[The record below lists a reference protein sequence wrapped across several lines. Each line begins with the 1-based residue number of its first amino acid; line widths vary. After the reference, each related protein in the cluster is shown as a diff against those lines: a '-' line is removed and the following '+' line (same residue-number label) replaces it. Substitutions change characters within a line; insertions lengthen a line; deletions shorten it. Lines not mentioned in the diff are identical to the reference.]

1 MRSSMT
7 SPRPRRSASPARTSS
22 SRRESLGV
30 SLGSAGA
37 CSSIPAPAS
46 RRRSPKCTSMPH
58 FVPRES
64 GADCFARPWNCFV
77 SETSPS
83 PRSGPAKAIRRPCA
97 SMRRQGSAGPSSW
110 SLRGFRCRV
119 AETTGRRIGLSSM
132 ASEPQYLPPPT
143 EPAPLPP
150 AQPVPKPRRRRGI
163 LGIVVLSAVVGALAG
178 SIATIVVAPRLIKVT
193 PTGNS
198 LVAPLAPISNTLT
211 EESAVINVANQDGKA
226 VVEIKTTITSADT
239 FLQQEQHGIGSGF
252 IVRSDGYIVT
262 NNHVVENARQL
273 QIILRDQ
280 AKKYDARVIGTSP
293 EDDIAVLKIDAQ
305 NLPSL
310 GWGDSNAL
318 KVGQLAIAI
327 GSPLGQQNSVTKGV
341 ISALHRSI
349 QVPDPS
355 SAGGTENILNAIQT
369 DAQINPGNS
378 GGPLLN
384 SAGQVIGVNFAI
396 EQAQAGPGL
405 GFALDGN
412 AARDIANQLIQT
424 GHVNRP
430 FLGVT
435 YNQIDETAA
444 AANGL
449 VVGAVVTA
457 ITPGSPADRAGI
469 KVQDVITKVNGQ
481 SIDDSHPLKDVLRQ
495 YAPGTK
501 VSVTIYRG
509 GKNQTLQVTLG
520 THP

>member
-1 MRSSMT
+1 
-7 SPRPRRSASPARTSS
+7 
-22 SRRESLGV
+22 
-30 SLGSAGA
+30 
-37 CSSIPAPAS
+37 
-46 RRRSPKCTSMPH
+46 
-58 FVPRES
+58 
-64 GADCFARPWNCFV
+64 
-77 SETSPS
+77 
-83 PRSGPAKAIRRPCA
+83 
-97 SMRRQGSAGPSSW
+97 
-110 SLRGFRCRV
+110 
-119 AETTGRRIGLSSM
+119 M
-132 ASEPQYLPPPT
+132 ASEPQYLPPSP
-143 EPAPLPP
+143 EPAPLSPL
-150 AQPVPKPRRRRGI
+150 PVEKPVQPRRRMGI
-163 LGIVVLSAVVGALAG
+163 LGIVVISALVGALAG
-178 SIATIVVAPRLIKVT
+178 SAATILLAPRFIKVT
-193 PTGNS
+193 PAGNAV
-198 LVAPLAPISNTLT
+198 VAPGAAITNTLT
-211 EESAVINVANQDGKA
+211 EESAVINVADQDGKA
-226 VVEIKTTITSADT
+226 VVEIKTTISSPDM
-239 FLQQEQHGIGSGF
+239 FIQQEQHGIGSGF

-273 QIILRDQ
+273 QVILRDG
-280 AKKYDARVIGTSP
+280 AKKFDARVIGTSP
-293 EDDIAVLKIDAQ
+293 EDDVAVIKVDAQ
-305 NLPSL
+305 NLPALS
-310 GWGDSNAL
+310 WGDSGAL

-341 ISALHRSI
+341 ISALHRFISI
-349 QVPDPS
+349 PNPTTGQV
-355 SAGGTENILNAIQT
+355 ENILNAIQT

-396 EQAQAGPGL
+396 EQAYAGPGL

-435 YNQIDETAA
+435 YNQLDETAA

-469 KVQDVITKVNGQ
+469 KIHDVITKVNDQ
-481 SIDDSHPLKDVLRQ
+481 AIDDTHPLKDVLRQ

-501 VSVTIYRG
+501 VSVTVYRG
-509 GKNQTLQVTLG
+509 GKTQTLQVTLG

>member
-1 MRSSMT
+1 
-7 SPRPRRSASPARTSS
+7 
-22 SRRESLGV
+22 
-30 SLGSAGA
+30 
-37 CSSIPAPAS
+37 
-46 RRRSPKCTSMPH
+46 
-58 FVPRES
+58 
-64 GADCFARPWNCFV
+64 
-77 SETSPS
+77 
-83 PRSGPAKAIRRPCA
+83 
-97 SMRRQGSAGPSSW
+97 
-110 SLRGFRCRV
+110 
-119 AETTGRRIGLSSM
+119 M
-132 ASEPQYLPPPT
+132 ASEPQYLPPSP
-143 EPAPLPP
+143 EPAPLSPL
-150 AQPVPKPRRRRGI
+150 PVEKPVQPRRRMGI
-163 LGIVVLSAVVGALAG
+163 LGIVVISALVGALAG
-178 SIATIVVAPRLIKVT
+178 SAAIILLAPRLLKVT
-193 PTGNS
+193 PSGNAV
-198 LVAPLAPISNTLT
+198 VAPLAPITNTLT
-211 EESAVINVANQDGKA
+211 EESAVINVADQDGKA
-226 VVEIKTTITSADT
+226 VVEIKTTISSPDT
-239 FLQQEQHGIGSGF
+239 ILQQDLHGIGSGF

-273 QIILRDQ
+273 QVILRDG
-280 AKKYDARVIGTSP
+280 AKKYDARVVGTSP
-293 EDDIAVLKIDAQ
+293 EDDVAVLKVDAQ
-305 NLPSL
+305 NLPAL
-310 GWGDSNAL
+310 NWGDSNAL

-349 QVPDPS
+349 SVPDPAS
-355 SAGGTENILNAIQT
+355 GATQNILNAIQT

-384 SAGQVIGVNFAI
+384 SAGQVVGVNFAI

-412 AARDIANQLIQT
+412 AAHDIANQLIQT

-435 YNQIDETAA
+435 YQQLDETAA
-444 AANGL
+444 SANAL
-449 VVGAVVTA
+449 VVGAWVTDV
-457 ITPGSPADRAGI
+457 TPGSPADHAGI
-469 KVQDVITKVNGQ
+469 KVHDVITKVNDQ

>member
-1 MRSSMT
+1 
-7 SPRPRRSASPARTSS
+7 
-22 SRRESLGV
+22 
-30 SLGSAGA
+30 
-37 CSSIPAPAS
+37 
-46 RRRSPKCTSMPH
+46 
-58 FVPRES
+58 
-64 GADCFARPWNCFV
+64 
-77 SETSPS
+77 
-83 PRSGPAKAIRRPCA
+83 
-97 SMRRQGSAGPSSW
+97 
-110 SLRGFRCRV
+110 
-119 AETTGRRIGLSSM
+119 
-132 ASEPQYLPPPT
+132 
-143 EPAPLPP
+143 
-150 AQPVPKPRRRRGI
+150 
-163 LGIVVLSAVVGALAG
+163 
-178 SIATIVVAPRLIKVT
+178 
-193 PTGNS
+193 
-198 LVAPLAPISNTLT
+198 
-211 EESAVINVANQDGKA
+211 
-226 VVEIKTTITSADT
+226 VVEIKTTITSPDT

-280 AKKYDARVIGTSP
+280 PKKYDARVIGTSP

-305 NLPSL
+305 DLPALS
-310 GWGDSNAL
+310 WGDSNAL

-412 AARDIANQLIQT
+412 AAHDIANQLIQT

-430 FLGVT
+430 YLGVT
-435 YNQIDETAA
+435 YQQLDETAA
-444 AANGL
+444 AANNL
-449 VVGAVVTA
+449 VVGALVTDV
-457 ITPGSPADRAGI
+457 TTGSPADRAGI
-469 KVQDVITKVNGQ
+469 KAHDVVTKVNDQ
-481 SIDDSHPLKDVLRQ
+481 AIDDQHPLKDVLRQ
-495 YAPGTK
+495 FAPGTR
-501 VSVTIYRG
+501 VTVTIYRG
-509 GKNQTLQVTLG
+509 GKSQTLQVTLG

>member
-1 MRSSMT
+1 
-7 SPRPRRSASPARTSS
+7 
-22 SRRESLGV
+22 V
-30 SLGSAGA
+30 S
-37 CSSIPAPAS
+37 
-46 RRRSPKCTSMPH
+46 
-58 FVPRES
+58 
-64 GADCFARPWNCFV
+64 
-77 SETSPS
+77 
-83 PRSGPAKAIRRPCA
+83 
-97 SMRRQGSAGPSSW
+97 
-110 SLRGFRCRV
+110 
-119 AETTGRRIGLSSM
+119 
-132 ASEPQYLPPPT
+132 
-143 EPAPLPP
+143 PLPVEK
-150 AQPVPKPRRRRGI
+150 PVAPRRRIGI
-163 LGIVVLSAVVGALAG
+163 LGIVVISALVGALAG
-178 SIATIVVAPRLIKVT
+178 SAATILVAPRLIKVA
-193 PTGNS
+193 PSGVVS
-198 LVAPLAPISNTLT
+198 GGPLAPITNNLT
-211 EESAVINVANQDGKA
+211 EESAVINVADQDGKA
-226 VVEIKTTITSADT
+226 VVEIKTTISSTDFIQT
-239 FLQQEQHGIGSGF
+239 EQHGIGSGF
-252 IVRSDGYIVT
+252 IVRADGYIVT

-273 QIILRDQ
+273 QVILRDG

-293 EDDIAVLKIDAQ
+293 EDDVAVIKVDAQ
-305 NLPSL
+305 NLPALS
-310 GWGDSNAL
+310 WGDSNAL

-341 ISALHRSI
+341 ISALHRFISI
-349 QVPDPS
+349 PNPSTGQV
-355 SAGGTENILNAIQT
+355 ENILNAIQT

-384 SAGQVIGVNFAI
+384 SAGQVVGVNFAI

-435 YNQIDETAA
+435 YDQLDETTA

-457 ITPGSPADRAGI
+457 VTPGSPADHAGI
-469 KVQDVITKVNGQ
+469 KIHDVITKVNDQ

-501 VSVTIYRG
+501 ISVTISRG

>member
-1 MRSSMT
+1 
-7 SPRPRRSASPARTSS
+7 
-22 SRRESLGV
+22 
-30 SLGSAGA
+30 
-37 CSSIPAPAS
+37 
-46 RRRSPKCTSMPH
+46 
-58 FVPRES
+58 
-64 GADCFARPWNCFV
+64 
-77 SETSPS
+77 
-83 PRSGPAKAIRRPCA
+83 
-97 SMRRQGSAGPSSW
+97 
-110 SLRGFRCRV
+110 
-119 AETTGRRIGLSSM
+119 M
-132 ASEPQYLPPPT
+132 ASEHQFLPPPP
-143 EPAPLPP
+143 EPAPLS
-150 AQPVPKPRRRRGI
+150 PVPVEKPAAPRRRLGI
-163 LGIVVLSAVVGALAG
+163 LAIVLISALVGALAG
-178 SIATIVVAPRLIKVT
+178 TAATILLAPRLIKVT
-193 PTGNS
+193 PSGS
-198 LVAPLAPISNTLT
+198 VVAPLTPITNTLT
-211 EESAVINVANQDGKA
+211 EESAVINVADQDGKS
-226 VVEIKTTITSADT
+226 VVEIKTTISNPDM

-252 IVRSDGYIVT
+252 IVRADGYIVT

-273 QIILRDQ
+273 QVILRDG
-280 AKKYDARVIGTSP
+280 AKKFDARVIGTSP
-293 EDDIAVLKIDAQ
+293 EDDVAVIKVDAQ
-305 NLPSL
+305 NLPALS
-310 GWGDSNAL
+310 WGDSNAL

-341 ISALHRSI
+341 ISALHRFISI
-349 QVPDPS
+349 PNSSTGQVQ
-355 SAGGTENILNAIQT
+355 NILNAIQT

-435 YNQIDETAA
+435 YNQVDETAA

-457 ITPGSPADRAGI
+457 ITAGSPADRAGF
-469 KVQDVITKVNGQ
+469 KVRDVITKVNDQ
-481 SIDDSHPLKDVLRQ
+481 VIDDSHPLKDVLRQ

-501 VSVTIYRG
+501 VSITIHRG
-509 GKNQTLQVTLG
+509 GKSQTLQVTLG

>member
-1 MRSSMT
+1 
-7 SPRPRRSASPARTSS
+7 
-22 SRRESLGV
+22 
-30 SLGSAGA
+30 
-37 CSSIPAPAS
+37 
-46 RRRSPKCTSMPH
+46 
-58 FVPRES
+58 
-64 GADCFARPWNCFV
+64 
-77 SETSPS
+77 
-83 PRSGPAKAIRRPCA
+83 
-97 SMRRQGSAGPSSW
+97 
-110 SLRGFRCRV
+110 
-119 AETTGRRIGLSSM
+119 M
-132 ASEPQYLPPPT
+132 ASEPQYLPPPP
-143 EPAPLPP
+143 EPAPLS
-150 AQPVPKPRRRRGI
+150 PVPVEKPAAPRRRMGI
-163 LGIVVLSAVVGALAG
+163 LGIVVMSALVGALAG
-178 SIATIVVAPRLIKVT
+178 SAATILLAPRLIKVT
-193 PTGNS
+193 PSGNAV
-198 LVAPLAPISNTLT
+198 VAPLAPITNTLT

-226 VVEIKTTITSADT
+226 VVEIKTTISSTDL
-239 FLQQEQHGIGSGF
+239 FLQQDRHGIGSGF

-273 QIILRDQ
+273 QVILRDG
-280 AKKYDARVIGTSP
+280 AKKYDARVVGTSP
-293 EDDIAVLKIDAQ
+293 DDDIAVLKVDAQ
-305 NLPSL
+305 NLPALS
-310 GWGDSNAL
+310 WGDSSAL

-349 QVPDPS
+349 SVPDP
-355 SAGGTENILNAIQT
+355 GTGQVENILNAIQT

-435 YNQIDETAA
+435 YQQLDETAA
-444 AANGL
+444 SANGL
-449 VVGAVVTA
+449 VVGALVSA
-457 ITPGSPADRAGI
+457 ITPGSPADHAGI
-469 KVQDVITKVNGQ
+469 VVHDVITKVNDQ
-481 SIDDSHPLKDVLRQ
+481 AIDDQHPLKDVLRQ

-501 VSVTIYRG
+501 VTVTVYRG
-509 GKNQTLQVTLG
+509 GKSQTLQVTLG

>member
-1 MRSSMT
+1 
-7 SPRPRRSASPARTSS
+7 
-22 SRRESLGV
+22 
-30 SLGSAGA
+30 
-37 CSSIPAPAS
+37 
-46 RRRSPKCTSMPH
+46 
-58 FVPRES
+58 
-64 GADCFARPWNCFV
+64 
-77 SETSPS
+77 
-83 PRSGPAKAIRRPCA
+83 
-97 SMRRQGSAGPSSW
+97 
-110 SLRGFRCRV
+110 
-119 AETTGRRIGLSSM
+119 M
-132 ASEPQYLPPPT
+132 ASEPQFLPPPP
-143 EPAPLPP
+143 EPAPLS
-150 AQPVPKPRRRRGI
+150 PVPVVKPDRPRRRMGI
-163 LGIVVLSAVVGALAG
+163 LGIVVISAVVGALAG
-178 SIATIVVAPRLIKVT
+178 SAATVLLAPRLIKVT
-193 PTGNS
+193 PSGTV
-198 LVAPLAPISNTLT
+198 VAPLAPITNTLT
-211 EESAVINVANQDGKA
+211 EESAVISVADQDGKA
-226 VVEIKTTITSADT
+226 VVEIKTTISSPDFIQT
-239 FLQQEQHGIGSGF
+239 EQHGIGSGF

-273 QIILRDQ
+273 QVILRDG
-280 AKKYDARVIGTSP
+280 AKKFDARVIGTSP
-293 EDDIAVLKIDAQ
+293 EDDVAVIKVDAQ
-305 NLPSL
+305 NLPAL
-310 GWGDSNAL
+310 NWGDSSAL

-341 ISALHRSI
+341 ISALHRFISI
-349 QVPDPS
+349 PNPSTGQV
-355 SAGGTENILNAIQT
+355 ENILNAIQT

-384 SAGQVIGVNFAI
+384 SAGQVVGVNFAI

-424 GHVNRP
+424 GHINRP

-435 YNQIDETAA
+435 YNQLDETAA

-469 KVQDVITKVNGQ
+469 KVHDVITKVNDQ

-501 VSVTIYRG
+501 VNVTIYRG

>member
-1 MRSSMT
+1 
-7 SPRPRRSASPARTSS
+7 
-22 SRRESLGV
+22 
-30 SLGSAGA
+30 
-37 CSSIPAPAS
+37 
-46 RRRSPKCTSMPH
+46 
-58 FVPRES
+58 
-64 GADCFARPWNCFV
+64 
-77 SETSPS
+77 
-83 PRSGPAKAIRRPCA
+83 
-97 SMRRQGSAGPSSW
+97 
-110 SLRGFRCRV
+110 
-119 AETTGRRIGLSSM
+119 M
-132 ASEPQYLPPPT
+132 ASEPQFLPPSSP
-143 EPAPLPP
+143 EPAPLS
-150 AQPVPKPRRRRGI
+150 PVPAEHPATPRRRMGT
-163 LGIVVLSAVVGALAG
+163 LAIVVISAVVGALVGAG
-178 SIATIVVAPRLIKVT
+178 ATILLAPHLIKVT
-193 PTGNS
+193 PTGNTV
-198 LVAPLAPISNTLT
+198 VAPLAPINNNLT
-211 EESAVINVANQDGKA
+211 EESAVINVADQDGKA
-226 VVEIKTTITSADT
+226 VVEIKTTISSADT
-239 FLQQEQHGIGSGF
+239 FIQQEQHGIGSGF

-273 QIILRDQ
+273 QVVLRDQ
-280 AKKYDARVIGTSP
+280 AKAYDARVVGTSP
-293 EDDIAVLKIDAQ
+293 DDDVAVLKIDAQ
-305 NLPSL
+305 SLPTL
-310 GWGDSNAL
+310 NFGDSSAL

-349 QVPDPS
+349 SVPDPTT
-355 SAGGTENILNAIQT
+355 GNTENILNAIQT

-384 SAGQVIGVNFAI
+384 SAGQVVGVNFAI

-435 YNQIDETAA
+435 YQQLDETAA

-449 VVGAVVTA
+449 VVGALVTD
-457 ITPGSPADRAGI
+457 ITPGSPADHAGV
-469 KVQDVITKVNGQ
+469 KVHDVITKVNDQ
-481 SIDDSHPLKDVLRQ
+481 AIDDLHPLKDVLRQ

-501 VSVTIYRG
+501 VSVTVYRG